1 MTSRDIAAVLIT
13 GCIAGCVSFRSGRLT
28 PTERWPPRKLD
39 QQPSVTL
46 VISGRATSNGNP
58 GEVGKVFNLWR
69 QQTERAYRES
79 GLFSSVAV
87 GLADSDLRAEVTVA
101 ERDELN
107 ELATAFTFLT
117 VGVFPGVVTNTFTLH
132 TEIKDRNGRTLKVVD
147 ETETSHMWI
156 ALVLLPAAALKSHQS
171 TVADIIYD
179 LNRTTLTE
187 LQGTTALDGQ

>member
-1 MTSRDIAAVLIT
+1 MAFRYIAAVLIT
-13 GCIAGCVSFRSGRLT
+13 ACIAGCVSFRSGKLA
-28 PTERWPPRKLD
+28 PTEPWPLRKFG
-39 QQPSVTL
+39 QRPSATL

-58 GEVGKVFNLWR
+58 GEVGKVFDLWC

-87 GLADSDLRAEVTVA
+87 GLADSDLRAEVAVA
-101 ERDELN
+101 ESDELN

-132 TEIKDRNGRTLKVVD
+132 TEIKDRNGRTLKVLD
-147 ETETSHMWI
+147 ATETSHMWI

-187 LQGTTALDGQ
+187 LQATTTLDGQ